1 MRTRAVLS
9 CGFALGCALS
19 APALA
24 LDYRSTSDN
33 AVLYDA
39 PSSKGVKHLIIAR
52 GTPVEVILSQESWT
66 KVRDSGGDMTW
77 IESRLLSPARTVLV
91 RTDKADIRA
100 EANDKSAIVFSAEKN
115 VVLDLVEATPPGWA
129 KVKHR
134 DGQSGFIKA
143 SQVWG
148 L

>member
-1 MRTRAVLS
+1 MRSL
-9 CGFALGCALS
+9 ALLLFGLILAL
-19 APALA
+19 PALA
-24 LDYRSTSDN
+24 LDYRSVSDN

-39 PSSKGVKHLIIAR
+39 PSHKGVKHFIIAR
-52 GTPVEVILSQESWT
+52 GTPVEVVLTQDSWT
-66 KVRDSGGDMTW
+66 KVRDNGGNMAW
-77 IESRLLSPARTVLV
+77 IEAHLLSSARTLLV
-91 RTDKADIRA
+91 RADKADIRSA
-100 EANDKSAIVFSAEKN
+100 ATDKSAIVFSAEKN

-134 DGQSGFIKA
+134 DGQSGYVKT